1 MKISGSAF
9 RQLHEHIGPVDPRH
23 APSVCDDIQIGAHS
37 QLCGL
42 PRMRRSASA
51 KGRSPAFIADSSHL
65 DALFGSTQPA
75 RGKQLEDGTHRTP
88 IQSQEIETPAG
99 GHAQVKINPTRL
111 FVSTGPA
118 LKTLHRLD
126 PAKLSKDLGLSED
139 AIDRIRSTPTFH
151 EQTESGV
158 PSSTPLA
165 QRLRLE
171 DLRDKKV
178 EYKWNIAS
186 NGSLVIGE
194 GHPGVVLDEP
204 MTSKDARKKKQPYAQ
219 GHVTLVGG
227 QPWNRTT
234 WQENRQIPEA
244 RISGTLYYNT
254 DGELCI
260 DNDSGR
266 FSEYADRTSDHL
278 ENVSKLF
285 QHYGLPVTPEWK
297 AKKQIPLQRLPAG
310 AAIASPSPAQKGEAA
325 HPDPSGE

>member
-1 MKISGSAF
+1 MKVSGSAS
-9 RQLHEHIGPVDPRH
+9 RALHEHIGHVDPRH

-37 QLCGL
+37 QLRGL

-51 KGRSPAFIADSSHL
+51 KEQSRAFVADSSHL

-75 RGKQLEDGTHRTP
+75 RGKHLKDGTHRTP
-88 IQSQEIETPAG
+88 IQAQEIEAPAG
-99 GHAQVKINPTRL
+99 GHARVKINPTRL
-111 FVSTGPA
+111 FVSTAPA
-118 LKTLHRLD
+118 LEMPPRLD
-126 PAKLSKDLGLSED
+126 PSKLSKDLGLGED

-151 EQTESGV
+151 EQAETGA
-158 PSSTPLA
+158 PSVAPLA
-165 QRLRLE
+165 QRLRLD

-204 MTSKDARKKKQPYAQ
+204 MTSKEARKKKQPYAQ

-227 QPWNRTT
+227 QPWNKTP
-234 WQENRQIPEA
+234 WQDNRLIPEA
-244 RISGTLYYNT
+244 RISGTLYYNP

-266 FSEYADRTSDHL
+266 FSEYADRTSQHL
-278 ENVSKLF
+278 ENVAKLF
-285 QHYGLPVTPEWK
+285 QNYGLPVKPQWK

-310 AAIASPSPAQKGEAA
+310 AAIAPPSPAEEGEAA
-325 HPDPSGE
+325 HPDPNGK

>member
-1 MKISGSAF
+1 MKISGSAS
-9 RQLHEHIGPVDPRH
+9 RGLHEHIGHVDQRH
-23 APSVCDDIQIGAHS
+23 APWVCDDVRIDVHS
-37 QLCGL
+37 QLRGP
-42 PRMRRSASA
+42 PRLRRSASA
-51 KGRSPAFIADSSHL
+51 TEQSRAFVADSSHL

-75 RGKQLEDGTHRTP
+75 RGKHLNDGVHRTP
-88 IQSQEIETPAG
+88 IQAQEITEAPA
-99 GHAQVKINPTRL
+99 HVKINPTRL
-111 FVSTGPA
+111 FVSTGQA
-118 LKTLHRLD
+118 LEMPHRLD

-151 EQTESGV
+151 EQTATGV

-165 QRLRLE
+165 QRLRLD

-194 GHPGVVLDEP
+194 VHPGVVLDEP
-204 MTSKDARKKKQPYAQ
+204 MTNKDARKKKQPYAQ

-227 QPWNRTT
+227 QPWNKTP
-234 WQENRQIPEA
+234 WQENRLLPEA
-244 RISGTLYYNT
+244 RLGGTLYYNP

-266 FSEYADRTSDHL
+266 FSEYADRTPQHL
-278 ENVSKLF
+278 ENVAKLF

-310 AAIASPSPAQKGEAA
+310 AAIASPSPAEEGEAA
-325 HPDPSGE
+325 HSDPNGE